1 MFITLEGI
9 EGCGKSTQLDML
21 CDYFKNKSRL
31 LVCTREPGGTRIGRE
46 IRSILM
52 NTDHTELEPLAEL
65 LLIAAD
71 RAQHVREVIAPA
83 LLAGE
88 MVLCDRF
95 MDSTVAYQGFGRGVD
110 LKLVEQLN
118 MRTVDTC
125 VPDMTI
131 LIDCPVDVAL
141 KRTKTRLQRNRE
153 LAAEQRF
160 EREDRSFHRRVREGF
175 LWIAG
180 REPER
185 VIVLDGT
192 LSPEEL
198 YQQVLK
204 VVLDGVK
211 RFTGQARG

>member
-21 CDYFKNKSRL
+21 CDYFKNRTRL
-31 LVCTREPGGTRIGRE
+31 LVRTREPGGTRIGKDM
-46 IRSILM
+46 RSILM

-65 LLIAAD
+65 FLIVAD

-110 LKLVEQLN
+110 LELVEMLN
-118 MRTVDTC
+118 MRAVDTC
-125 VPDMTI
+125 VPDLTL

-141 KRTKTRLQRNRE
+141 KRTRMRLEKNRD
-153 LAAEQRF
+153 LADKQRF

-175 LWIAG
+175 LWIAQ

-185 VIVLDGT
+185 VIVLNGT
-192 LSPEEL
+192 LSPEDL
-198 YQQVLK
+198 YRQALK
-204 VVLDGVK
+204 VVSEGMK
-211 RFTGQARG
+211 RIASRTKD